1 VHTATGERDEGGR
14 GDFYAVHHAWTQRL
28 RSNITAVYTR
38 DSDSKALDVDIL
50 AAFYKGMVLHTET
63 PPRVL
68 DAKTEYLLFFDG
80 GSRGNPGAGGSGSV
94 IVRVRDEPELVW
106 AGSMSYARSTTTNN
120 VAEYQGLCTGLDA
133 AARQGWAPIEVVG
146 DSMMII
152 RQMRTRTRP
161 KAQTLRPLYEKA
173 RSIADALRIRRWH
186 HHYRTHNKMADKAA
200 NQAMDSGSSYQ
211 ARAQDGRP
219 ELEELREWLSNDIT
233 QWLQSR
239 IDDRTRR

>member
-1 VHTATGERDEGGR
+1 
-14 GDFYAVHHAWTQRL
+14 
-28 RSNITAVYTR
+28 
-38 DSDSKALDVDIL
+38 
-50 AAFYKGMVLHTET
+50 
-63 PPRVL
+63 
-68 DAKTEYLLFFDG
+68 
-80 GSRGNPGAGGSGSV
+80 
-94 IVRVRDEPELVW
+94 
-106 AGSMSYARSTTTNN
+106 
-120 VAEYQGLCTGLDA
+120 
-133 AARQGWAPIEVVG
+133 
-146 DSMMII
+146 MMII